1 MLLPAD
7 AGIVGWLMRTPKLVA
22 AAALLLLS
30 PSIGAQGD
38 ASTTSSW
45 QSETFDG
52 LQFRS
57 IGPALMAGRIAD
69 IAIHPDDPNRWVI
82 GVGSGG
88 VWHTVN
94 AGITWAP
101 IFDDQESYSIGCV
114 TFDPHHPDTIW
125 VGTGE
130 NVGGRHV
137 GYGDGVYRSRDGGT
151 TWECLGLRD
160 SQHIAKILVH
170 PDDPD
175 TVWVA
180 AQGPLW
186 SSGGERGVY
195 RSTDG
200 GKTWARTLGD
210 DRWTG
215 ATELVLDPRDPDRL
229 YAATWQRHRTVAN
242 YLGGG
247 PGSGLHKSE
256 DGGVTWTRLGEGLPE
271 GDMGKIGLAISP
283 QRPDVLYAAIELKRR
298 TGGVWK
304 STNRGNS
311 WTKQSDTVSGGT
323 GPHYY
328 QELYAC
334 PHHEDRIYLA
344 DVRMQV
350 SDDGGKTFRRVNETN
365 KHSDNHA
372 LAFRADDPDYL
383 LVGCD
388 GGLYESLDGAQN
400 WRFHANLP
408 ITQFYKVAVDDAE
421 PFYNVY
427 GGTQDNG
434 SQTGPSRT
442 DNWLGIR
449 NADWR
454 MFLDWDGHQPAT
466 EPGNPNIVYGERQ
479 EGFLARID
487 NSTGE
492 VVSIQPQP
500 REGEGFERYN
510 WDAPI
515 LISPHDRKRL
525 YFASYRVWRSDD
537 RGDSWTPISGDL
549 TRDEERFALP
559 IMNGSQSWDSAWDV
573 NAMSTYNT
581 ITSLAESPLQEG
593 VIFAGTDDG
602 LLHVTEDGG
611 KNWRRIEIGS
621 LPGVPERAFINDV
634 RCDLHRAATVYLC
647 LDNHK
652 AGDFTPYFLVSGDM
666 GRTWTSL
673 RNNLPDRTLVWRTV
687 QDHVDPDL
695 LFLGTERGVFFTTDR
710 GARWTHLAGGM
721 PTIPVRDL
729 TIQRRENDLVCATFG
744 RSFYVLDDIAPLR
757 SVSDEQLAQEATL
770 FPTRDAHW
778 FVRRPVLEFGRGPG
792 DQGASY
798 FYTENPPFGAVF
810 TLYLRDGYQSREDQR
825 IEAEKAA
832 RAAGEDVGFPRLGR
846 ARGAGA
852 RHRAAGLADDS
863 QQRRRRHAAPRV
875 PDEAGL
881 PPRRVGSHAP
891 QPDDRHAH
899 AAAAARVGRAA
910 GGDDGRTGALQCD
923 AQQGDRR
930 RRDAARQPAELP
942 RRAAVRRRTAEVRH
956 GRGRRVLVP
965 VRRRHAA
972 AFRHRQERGADDDHD
987 RAHAHRDD
995 PDAARTRQSVRRP
1008 DRTTASRSA
1017 RRRHGTQRPGREAAT
1032 RREGRPDGEQ
1042 SPVRREPRRREFDVR
1057 SDRDPSRTTAPR
1069 RDRAASAAADRQ
1081 RDAEG
1086 PRGPGAGAR
1095 RCRCA
1100 VDRGSAVARR
1110 RALRRHVA

>member
-832 RAAGEDVGFPRLGR
+832 RAAGEDVGFPGWDVLEEQAR
-846 ARGAGA
+846 AT
-852 RHRAAGLADDS
+852 
-863 QQRRRRHAAPRV
+863 APRV
-875 PDEAGL
+875 WLTIRNSDGAVMRRLECPTKPGFHRVAWDLTRPNPTTVTLTPPPPPEWGEPPAGMMVAPGRYSATL
-881 PPRRVGSHAP
+881 SKEIDGVATPLGSP
-891 QPDDRHAH
+891 QSFHVVPLYD
-899 AAAAARVGRAA
+899 
-910 GGDDGRTGALQCD
+910 GALQRSD
-923 AQQGDRR
+923 T
-930 RRDAARQPAELP
+930 
-942 RRAAVRRRTAEVRH
+942 AAVA
-956 GRGRRVLVP
+956 G
-965 VRRRHAA
+965 
-972 AFRHRQERGADDDHD
+972 FWFQYD
-987 RAHAHRDD
+987 
-995 PDAARTRQSVRRP
+995 
-1008 DRTTASRSA
+1008 
-1017 RRRHGTQRPGREAAT
+1017 AAT
-1032 RREGRPDGEQ
+1032 RLHSAIGKSVALMTTTIERMRTAMTQMPLAPGNPFDGRIERLRRGLLDVDTALNGPAAKRQPGEKADPTVSSRLSAVNLGVASSTYGPTATHREQLRLVATEL
-1042 SPVRREPRRREFDVR
+1042 RRLQPIVSAMQKDL
-1057 SDRDPSRTTAPR
+1057 
-1069 RDRAASAAADRQ
+1069 AALVQELVA
-1081 RDAEG
+1081 
-1086 PRGPGAGAR
+1086 AGAPWIEGQPLPGGGR
-1095 RCRCA
+1095 
-1100 VDRGSAVARR
+1100 
-1110 RALRRHVA
+1110 